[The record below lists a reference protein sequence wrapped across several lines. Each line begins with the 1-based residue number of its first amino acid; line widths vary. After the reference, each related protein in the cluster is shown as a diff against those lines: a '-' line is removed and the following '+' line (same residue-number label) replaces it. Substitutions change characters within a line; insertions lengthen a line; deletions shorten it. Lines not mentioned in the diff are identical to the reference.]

1 MKGWHAVSRTE
12 DLMVPGCTGYVTLL
26 AGRACARAI
35 DGIAAGSEFVHV
47 CRRDRE
53 WRSGCK

>member
-35 DGIAAGSEFVHV
+35 D
-47 CRRDRE
+47 
-53 WRSGCK
+53 